1 MAFQLLVNLICKT
14 QAGIV
19 HREQEALYLQRG
31 IEAALYN
38 TYGIEQL
45 TDAFKSEILGLY
57 RDYNRVGGREGVHS
71 NKAERRRAVNKYKV
85 VFILYLGEQTLK
97 HPFAVGLVDK
107 LYLGTGKVN
116 ARTYKE
122 ETFHTCGNLRAV
134 KRIGIH
140 HTLVNRSGHGAGV
153 YAIARSGIGLRVG
166 VDNKDFFAL
175 GGKRRGQVYGR
186 GGLADSAF
194 LICYSYD
201 FPIELLCVRDYWAK

>member
-19 HREQEALYLQRG
+19 HSQQEALYLQRG

-85 VFILYLGEQTLK
+85 VFILTW
-97 HPFAVGLVDK
+97 A
-107 LYLGTGKVN
+107 
-116 ARTYKE
+116 
-122 ETFHTCGNLRAV
+122 
-134 KRIGIH
+134 
-140 HTLVNRSGHGAGV
+140 S
-153 YAIARSGIGLRVG
+153 
-166 VDNKDFFAL
+166 
-175 GGKRRGQVYGR
+175 RR
-186 GGLADSAF
+186 
-194 LICYSYD
+194 
-201 FPIELLCVRDYWAK
+201 